1 MGFTTGLL
9 GGATLTYSILYFTL
23 YVHKANR
30 NAQHTLLSQSHI
42 LLNSA
47 VEPLPPLPELP
58 AYEVRRTSLTE
69 ELKDRWNG
77 EIEHAV
83 RRLQTTDWDEV
94 RQRWEKRIGN
104 VFQRLGESDTGRE
117 VVAAGDRLKD
127 NAAVAGDR
135 LKDTVA
141 AAADGAKDAA
151 KSMRDNVI
159 GATEEAKDAAKSAKS
174 TAGQKI
180 TGKRLLEI

>member
-9 GGATLTYSILYFTL
+9 GGATLTYSIFYLTL

-47 VEPLPPLPELP
+47 VEPLPPLPEPP
-58 AYEVRRTSLTE
+58 AYEVRKTSLIE
-69 ELKDRWNG
+69 ELKDKWNG
-77 EIEHAV
+77 EIENAV

-94 RQRWEKRIGN
+94 RSRWERRIGN
-104 VFQRLGESDTGRE
+104 VFQKVGESDAGKE
-117 VVAAGDRLKD
+117 VAA
-127 NAAVAGDR
+127 AGDR

-151 KSMRDNVI
+151 KNIKDNVI
-159 GATEEAKDAAKSAKS
+159 GAREEAKDTVKGAK
-174 TAGQKI
+174 TTT

>member
-9 GGATLTYSILYFTL
+9 GGATLTYSILYLTL

-30 NAQHTLLSQSHI
+30 NAQHTLLSHSHM

-47 VEPLPPLPELP
+47 VEPLPPLPEPP
-58 AYEVRRTSLTE
+58 AYEVRKSSLTE
-69 ELKDRWNG
+69 ELKDKWNG
-77 EIEHAV
+77 EIENAV

-94 RQRWEKRIGN
+94 RSRWEGMIGN
-104 VFQRLGESDTGRE
+104 VFRRVGDSDAGKE
-117 VVAAGDRLKD
+117 VAAAGDRVKDSVVTAGDRLKE
-127 NAAVAGDR
+127 
-135 LKDTVA
+135 TVA

-151 KSMRDNVI
+151 KNVKDNVI
-159 GATEEAKDAAKSAKS
+159 GATEEAKNTAKAAKKK
-174 TAGQKI
+174 T

>member
-9 GGATLTYSILYFTL
+9 GGATLTYSILYLTL
-23 YVHKANR
+23 YVHKTNR
-30 NAQHTLLSQSHI
+30 SAQHTLLSQSHI

-47 VEPLPPLPELP
+47 VEPLSPLPEPP
-58 AYEVRRTSLTE
+58 AYEVRKTSLTE

-77 EIEHAV
+77 EIENAV

-94 RQRWEKRIGN
+94 RQRWERRIGN
-104 VFQRLGESDTGRE
+104 VFQRVSESDAGKE
-117 VVAAGDRLKD
+117 VAA
-127 NAAVAGDR
+127 AGDR

-151 KSMRDNVI
+151 QSMKDSVV
-159 GATEEAKDAAKSAKS
+159 GATEEAKDTARSATKK
-174 TAGQKI
+174 A

>member
-9 GGATLTYSILYFTL
+9 GGATLTYSILYLTL

-58 AYEVRRTSLTE
+58 AYEVRKTSLTE

-83 RRLQTTDWDEV
+83 RRLQTTDWNAV
-94 RQRWEKRIGN
+94 RARWERRIGN
-104 VFQRLGESDTGRE
+104 VFQRLQESD
-117 VVAAGDRLKD
+117 AGKD
-127 NAAVAGDR
+127 
-135 LKDTVA
+135 VA
-141 AAADGAKDAA
+141 AASDKL
-151 KSMRDNVI
+151 KENVI
-159 GATEEAKDAAKSAKS
+159 GATEGSEDAVKGK
-174 TAGQKI
+174 TARK
-180 TGKRLLEI
+180 TTEKRLLEQ